1 MAKKTS
7 EAAASSSSA
16 DAEQKPS
23 AVEIA
28 RTRLAATGRNDV
40 CPCGSGKKYKKC
52 HLIGDEAAI
61 IPPTIPPDPQQL
73 VQQGWR
79 LFEQRRPGAAEKEFR
94 AALALKPDLVE
105 AHVGVGLAKLSSGDS
120 DGART
125 QLDDVVKGAGSL
137 LADLRK
143 EGVTDAF
150 SRKEAQPFL
159 RASHALG
166 CLAYDQD
173 RLDDAL
179 VDFERVYA
187 VDSGPVGTE
196 ARLVAG
202 KTLLKQKKPA
212 EAIAVL
218 TPATATQNGPGR
230 AHMGLCLAQFQSGDL
245 TAARTALGHALE
257 SNLYFGKAILG
268 LVRRQVDN
276 PLAATPGSREEAVVY
291 AQTYGDAWDD
301 AAKAFLT
308 EALEATAAK
317 AKPAA
322 GADEAAAG

>member
-1 MAKKTS
+1 MAKKS
-7 EAAASSSSA
+7 PEAATASSSA

-23 AVEIA
+23 AVESA
-28 RTRLAATGRNDV
+28 RNRLAATGRNDV

-52 HLIGDEAAI
+52 HLVGDEAAV
-61 IPPTIPPDPQQL
+61 IPPTVPPDPQQL

-94 AALALKPDLVE
+94 AALTLKPDLIE
-105 AHVGVGLAKLSSGDS
+105 AQVGLGLAKLSTGDS
-120 DGART
+120 DGARA
-125 QLDDVVKGAGSL
+125 QLDEVVKGGGSV

-173 RLDDAL
+173 RLEDAL

-187 VDSGPVGTE
+187 IDKGPVGTE

-212 EAIAVL
+212 DAIAVL
-218 TPATATQNGPGR
+218 TPASESESGPGR
-230 AHMGLCLAQFQSGDL
+230 AYIGLCLAQFQSGDR
-245 TAARTALGHALE
+245 TAAQTALEHALE
-257 SNLYFGKAILG
+257 ANAYFGKAILG
-268 LVRRQVDN
+268 QVRRQVDN

-301 AAKAFLT
+301 AAKAFLG
-308 EALEATAAK
+308 EALAAAA

>member
-7 EAAASSSSA
+7 EELTPEAAR
-16 DAEQKPS
+16 
-23 AVEIA
+23 A
-28 RTRLAATGRNDV
+28 RVATTGRNDL

-52 HLIGDEAAI
+52 HLASDETAAT
-61 IPPTIPPDPQQL
+61 PPVIPPDPQQI

-94 AALALKPDLVE
+94 AALALKPDLIE
-105 AHVGVGLAKLSSGDS
+105 AQVGVGLAKLSAGDS
-120 DGART
+120 EGART
-125 QLDDVVKGAGSL
+125 QLGDVVKVGEPVV
-137 LADLRK
+137 K
-143 EGVTDAF
+143 EMRDKGVTDAF
-150 SRKEAQPFL
+150 MRPEAQPFL

-187 VDSGPVGTE
+187 IDGGAVGTE

-202 KTLLKQKKPA
+202 KTLIKQKKPA

-218 TPATATQNGPGR
+218 TPATQAEIGPGR
-230 AHMGLCLAQFQSGDL
+230 AYMGLCLAQFLTGDKASA
-245 TAARTALGHALE
+245 TTALGHALE
-257 SNLYFGKAILG
+257 ANTWFGKAILG
-268 LVRRQVDN
+268 LVRKQVDN
-276 PLAATPGSREEAVVY
+276 PLSATKGSREEAVVY

-301 AAKAFLT
+301 DAKAFLT
-308 EALEATAAK
+308 EALAAQG
-317 AKPAA
+317 AKPKAA

>member
-120 DGART
+120 DGAR
-125 QLDDVVKGAGSL
+125 
-137 LADLRK
+137 
-143 EGVTDAF
+143 
-150 SRKEAQPFL
+150 
-159 RASHALG
+159 
-166 CLAYDQD
+166 
-173 RLDDAL
+173 
-179 VDFERVYA
+179 
-187 VDSGPVGTE
+187 
-196 ARLVAG
+196 
-202 KTLLKQKKPA
+202 
-212 EAIAVL
+212 
-218 TPATATQNGPGR
+218 
-230 AHMGLCLAQFQSGDL
+230 
-245 TAARTALGHALE
+245 
-257 SNLYFGKAILG
+257 
-268 LVRRQVDN
+268 
-276 PLAATPGSREEAVVY
+276 
-291 AQTYGDAWDD
+291 
-301 AAKAFLT
+301 
-308 EALEATAAK
+308 
-317 AKPAA
+317 
-322 GADEAAAG
+322 

>member
-7 EAAASSSSA
+7 DKAASSSSA
-16 DAEQKPS
+16 DAELKPS
-23 AVEIA
+23 AVESA
-28 RTRLAATGRNDV
+28 RTRLAATGRNDL
-40 CPCGSGKKYKKC
+40 CPCGSEKKYKKC
-52 HLIGDEAAI
+52 HLVGDEAAL
-61 IPPTIPPDPQQL
+61 IPPTVPPDPQQL

-120 DGART
+120 DGARA
-125 QLDDVVKGAGSL
+125 QLDGVVKEGGSV

-150 SRKEAQPFL
+150 SRREAQPFL

-187 VDSGPVGTE
+187 IDNGPVGTE

-212 EAIAVL
+212 DAIAVL
-218 TPATATQNGPGR
+218 TPATETQNGPGR
-230 AHMGLCLAQFQSGDL
+230 AYIGLSLAHFQSGDQA
-245 TAARTALGHALE
+245 AARTALEHALE
-257 SNLYFGKAILG
+257 ANAYFGKAILG

-276 PLAATPGSREEAVVY
+276 PLSATPGSREEAVVY

-308 EALEATAAK
+308 EALEAAE
-317 AKPAA
+317 AKPKAAA